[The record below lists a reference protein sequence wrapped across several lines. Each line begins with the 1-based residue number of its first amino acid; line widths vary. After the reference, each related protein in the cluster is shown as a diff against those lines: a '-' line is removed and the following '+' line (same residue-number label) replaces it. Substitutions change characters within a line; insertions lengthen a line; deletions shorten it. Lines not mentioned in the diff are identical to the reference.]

1 MINTTSSSS
10 SAFSFSFDELLIF
23 EIVEQLDADRD
34 KGVPAEAFDADRDKG
49 VPGSSRTVEVRLTLE
64 QLEAFDADRDRGVP
78 GSRRTPAAL
87 IGVVTPVI
95 LWWSGVLGGLGSG
108 VPKLPTRILLV
119 TS

>member
-1 MINTTSSSS
+1 LINTTPS
-10 SAFSFSFDELLIF
+10 SAFSFDELLFF

-34 KGVPAEAFDADRDKG
+34 KGVPADEAFDADRDKG
-49 VPGSSRTVEVRLTLE
+49 VPGSSTTVEVRLTLE
-64 QLEAFDADRDRGVP
+64 QLEAFDDDRDRGVP
-78 GSRRTPAAL
+78 GSRRTPAVL

-95 LWWSGVLGGLGSG
+95 LWWTGVLGGLGSG